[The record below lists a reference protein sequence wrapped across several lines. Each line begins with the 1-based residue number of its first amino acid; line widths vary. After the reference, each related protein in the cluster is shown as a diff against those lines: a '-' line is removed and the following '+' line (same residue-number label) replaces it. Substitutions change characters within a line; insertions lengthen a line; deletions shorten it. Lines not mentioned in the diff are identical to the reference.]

1 MGSGYF
7 LRRAQALSLALMTNA
22 ASENALIVNESVS
35 IPRNELDVRV
45 SRSSGAG
52 GQHVNKTSSRVEIF
66 WNVETSRA
74 LNDEQRAIVRQ
85 KLASRLTIDGSIRVV
100 ASDMRSQ
107 NRNRGLAEERLAET
121 IRRALLVPRKRKPT
135 KPSRAAKEARLES
148 KKLQSNKKRERRDKS
163 FE

>member
-1 MGSGYF
+1 MSDPSPT
-7 LRRAQALSLALMTNA
+7 AP
-22 ASENALIVNESVS
+22 ENSIAVNESLS

-66 WNVETSRA
+66 WSVRDSRA
-74 LNDEQRAIVRQ
+74 PTEEQRSRLTE
-85 KLASRLTIDGSIRVV
+85 KLASRMTTEGSIRVV

-107 NRNRGLAEERLAET
+107 SRNRELAEQRLAELV
-121 IRRALLVPRKRKPT
+121 RRALIIPKKRKPT
-135 KPSRAAKEARLES
+135 KPSRASKEARLDA
-148 KKLQSNKKRERRDKS
+148 KKRQSHKKRERGKKS